1 MGDKSPKDKEKRK
14 KKQVE
19 KQNKK
24 KAKSGTITSILNP
37 SSAPTADKKAWN
49 NPGKK
54 EK

>member
-14 KKQVE
+14 KKQVD

-24 KAKSGTITSILNP
+24 KAKSGPITSILNT
-37 SSAPTADKKAWN
+37 STQTADKKAGN
-49 NPGKK
+49 SPGKK